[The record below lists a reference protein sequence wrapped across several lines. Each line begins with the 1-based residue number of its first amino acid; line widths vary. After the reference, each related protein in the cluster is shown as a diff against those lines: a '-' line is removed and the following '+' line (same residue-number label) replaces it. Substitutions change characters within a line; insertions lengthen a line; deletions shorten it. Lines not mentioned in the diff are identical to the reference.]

1 MRNINEEGAGG
12 PQTVNLSF
20 GSSTQKIVPDAPEA
34 SLAGRGN
41 DQPFSE
47 QELGEISPS
56 DLEYGEPTQSPI
68 RGNDSEKADDGRIEK
83 SEPSAKADSKQAQH
97 SDKLD
102 TEPTH
107 SQTQHFS
114 LELVEQQDQPDVQQ
128 PVRSGIAED
137 EQPQSTLS
145 QASKQELDLPESHD
159 IKPAESPTKPDIE
172 QAPGQTEQPS
182 PEHSPKP
189 TTYPQQTIPEHDIHQ
204 IWHWNEVVPD
214 NIQRCMHDI
223 ISEQAS
229 HRPHDVA
236 IESWDGSL
244 TYSELDK
251 LSSQLSL
258 HLRFLGAKTGV
269 IIPLCFEKSMWTVV
283 SLLAVMKSGAAFSL
297 TDPSQPEARLQ
308 TIVEQTS
315 ANIVITSALQS
326 PLGARIAPSAVV
338 VAVSRALF
346 DSGLHLSSEPLP
358 VVSSSSLMY
367 VIFTSGSTGKP
378 KGVSISHENYTSGA
392 IPRAEA
398 VGYKS
403 TSRVFDF
410 PSYAFDVSIDCML
423 CTLGCGGQI
432 CVPSEQCRMNDL
444 SGAIRDS
451 KANMVHM
458 TPSVARVLDTDIIPS
473 LDVLGLGGET
483 VSSSDAATWSQYTS
497 LIIAY
502 GPSECTVGCTINN
515 AVTVS
520 TGIGKGIGGTTWLV
534 DPEDHN
540 VLVPVG
546 TVGELIIEGPVVG
559 IGYLGEPAKTAEVF
573 IEDPVWLTTGHSSFL
588 GRSGRLYKT
597 GDLVRYES
605 NRSGS
610 IEFVGRKDQQVK
622 LRGQRVELAEVE
634 HHLQACL
641 PTGIKVA
648 AEVITPENGSPTLV
662 AFLSEKTRTSNEL
675 FAEPS
680 LALAAALANVDT
692 TMGAKVPRYMIPAAF
707 ITLLS
712 MPSLVSGKTDRK
724 RLREIGVTMPRSK
737 FGKAEA
743 EQGPREEPETEAEKK
758 LARTWLAVLGSQAIV
773 YKASSFFDL
782 GGDSLRAMKLV
793 AAAREQCLSLT
804 VADIFGNPTLSVMA
818 SKAADIASQEYEHI
832 APFSLLP
839 ESWDNQKARDDTAFL
854 CGIEPGCIEDVYP
867 CTPLQEALM
876 ALSAKVKEAYVAQRV
891 VLLKDVETAMKL
903 IASFDGASQEL
914 PILRTRIVQV
924 PGRGL
929 VQVVVKGKLEY
940 FSEMDLD
947 AYLVKDRDTAMGL
960 GAALIRCAIVNDS
973 RTGKISFVLTMHHAL
988 YDGWAMPLI
997 VDRINKLYRGK
1008 SIQRSAE
1015 FKHFIKYLSS
1025 KDDTESKN
1033 YWRSQLQN
1041 THRLQFPQLPFEG
1054 YQTRADELLEEYV
1067 SLEDLP
1073 KSNATVATVIRG
1085 AWSIV
1090 ASQYINS
1097 SDIVFGETLTG
1108 RNAPIIGAEEIEGP
1122 MITTIPVRVHVDA
1135 DAQAGEF
1142 LQSIQEQ
1149 TITQIPHEHFGLQ
1162 NIRRLSTDAREACE
1176 LRTGLVLHPSTDA
1189 DAEPLDIDLPANRLV
1204 PAGDAEAAQ
1213 EALKFNTYALM
1224 LVCSIDPKGFLAM
1237 ASFDSKTVD
1246 KETMQKILI
1255 QFRNV
1260 ARELVQ
1266 NSTSPVGNIQS
1277 LVDADVEALRT
1288 IISKASEDP
1297 VVSTYQGAN
1306 AAYIVRSED
1315 SNKILAAGAVG
1326 ELVIDTS
1333 EPGKLPKLPVPEWLA
1348 QLSPLNSSSE
1358 AADLYRTGV
1367 LAKYDS
1373 TGAIRVFGDKT
1384 AVSGNRGSAGR
1395 QPQTSATTWRQRKLR
1410 ALWSHV
1416 LQTPEC
1422 EIGLEDNFFLLG
1434 GDSISAM
1441 KLASEARPEGIRLTV
1456 AQMFSSKTLQTMA
1469 AAMEYEE
1476 DGLASTE
1483 VGPVDS
1489 APAEPFALLEGIE
1502 NAEAFVTE
1510 MVQPQLENKNWTIAN
1525 VLPTRF
1531 LQQIAV
1537 RGTTDKPRFSVR
1549 YELIFFESTVD
1560 ILRLR
1565 QSCQDLITH
1574 NEILRTVFVENPVGQ
1589 GYAAVLEYLAV
1600 PFEWHMYT
1608 DQPQDLSS
1616 VSKDICRA
1624 DAEKPMA
1631 LGSSFVKWLYV
1642 SNPVSPESPS
1652 CLVFRI
1658 SHAQYDEMCLPILLR
1673 QLSAL
1678 YNNTTPEASVPFSS
1692 YVSRVL
1698 RHAIPNS
1705 IPYWTN
1711 LLNGSIIT
1719 SLRPDIPLVRR
1730 NHFAIEK
1737 TLDISMRTREITIA
1751 SLPTAAWALCLARRK
1766 GLRDVTFG
1774 EVVSGRS
1781 IDFADGAGAV
1791 TGPCW
1796 QYVPFRVRM
1805 ADNDALT
1812 GADLLQYV
1820 QRQHV
1825 ESAGYEGISLE
1836 EIAVMCGTGWEKQTS
1851 MAGDGPE
1858 QWWFDTVVHQDVSH
1872 VAARDNADEISGLP
1886 GKGNRYETLY
1896 VHEEPLREWKVQAFV
1911 HEGGASM
1918 TLEIVTFESWGE
1930 YAKELLD
1937 ELVDVM
1943 DGLVRRPHDRLF

>member
-1 MRNINEEGAGG
+1 MRNINEDGVGG
-12 PQTVNLSF
+12 GQAVNLSF
-20 GSSTQKIVPDAPEA
+20 GSSSQKTGPDVAEA
-34 SLAGRGN
+34 SPAGRGD
-41 DQPFSE
+41 DQPCSE
-47 QELGEISPS
+47 QELDQVSLS
-56 DLEYGEPTQSPI
+56 DLEHGQPTQSPMLE
-68 RGNDSEKADDGRIEK
+68 NEPEKADDGSIEK
-83 SEPSAKADSKQAQH
+83 TKPSAKPDSTQAQY

-107 SQTQHFS
+107 SPMQHFC
-114 LELVEQQDQPDVQQ
+114 LEVVGQQDQPGIKQ
-128 PVRSGIAED
+128 PFRSDIAEN
-137 EQPQSTLS
+137 EQLQGILS
-145 QASKQELDLPESHD
+145 QESEQDLELPEGLE
-159 IKPAESPTKPDIE
+159 ITLAEPPAKSDIE
-172 QAPGQTEQPS
+172 QGPGQTEHPS
-182 PEHSPKP
+182 PEQASNG
-189 TTYPQQTIPEHDIHQ
+189 TEYPQQTLPEHDMHQ
-204 IWHWNEVVPD
+204 IWHWNEIVPD

-229 HRPHDVA
+229 QRPHDMA
-236 IESWDGSL
+236 IQSWDGSL

-258 HLRFLGAKTGV
+258 HLRLLGAKTGV
-269 IIPLCFEKSMWTVV
+269 IIPLCFEKSMWAVV
-283 SLLAVMKSGAAFSL
+283 ALLAVMKSGAAFSL

-308 TIVEQTS
+308 TIVQQTS
-315 ANIVITSALQS
+315 ANIVITSSLQS
-326 PLGARIAPSAVV
+326 QLGARIAPLAVV

-378 KGVSISHENYTSGA
+378 KGVSISHANYTSGA

-432 CVPSEQCRMNDL
+432 CVPSEQGRMNDL

-458 TPSVARVLDTDIIPS
+458 TPSVARVLDADIIPS

-483 VSSSDAATWSQYTS
+483 ISSSDAATWSQYTS

-515 AVTVS
+515 TVTVS
-520 TGIGKGIGGTTWLV
+520 TGIGKGIGGITWLV

-546 TVGELIIEGPVVG
+546 SVGELLIEGPVVG

-573 IEDPVWLTTGHSSFL
+573 IEDPVWLTAGHSSFL
-588 GRSGRLYKT
+588 GRPGRLYKT
-597 GDLVRYES
+597 GDLARYES

-648 AEVITPENGSPTLV
+648 AEVIKPENGSPTLV
-662 AFLSEKTRTSNEL
+662 AFLSEKSRTSNGL
-675 FAEPS
+675 FTEPS
-680 LALAAALANVDT
+680 LALAAALDNVDT

-707 ITLLS
+707 ITLSS

-737 FGKAEA
+737 LGKAEA
-743 EQGPREEPETEAEKK
+743 EKGPREEPETEAEKK
-758 LARTWLAVLGSQAIV
+758 LAQAWLAVLGSQAIV
-773 YKASSFFDL
+773 YRASSFFGL

-804 VADIFGNPTLSVMA
+804 VADIFGSPTLSVMA
-818 SKAADIASQEYEHI
+818 RKTTEMASQDHEHI
-832 APFSLLP
+832 TPFSLLP
-839 ESWDNQKARDDTAFL
+839 ESWEDQMARNDTAFL
-854 CGIEPGCIEDVYP
+854 CGIEPGRIEDIYP

-903 IASFDGASQEL
+903 IASFDAASQEL

-940 FSEMDLD
+940 FSEMDVD

-960 GAALIRCAIVNDS
+960 GTALIRYAIVNDS
-973 RTGKISFVLTMHHAL
+973 QTGKVSFVLTMHHAL

-997 VDRINKLYRGK
+997 VDRINKSYQGEP
-1008 SIQRSAE
+1008 IQRSAE

-1025 KDDTESKN
+1025 KDTTESEN
-1033 YWRSQLQN
+1033 YWRSQLQG

-1054 YQTRADELLEEYV
+1054 YQTQADELLEEYV

-1097 SDIVFGETLTG
+1097 SDVVFGETLTG

-1189 DAEPLDIDLPANRLV
+1189 GAEPLDIDLPANCLV

-1224 LVCSIDPKGFLAM
+1224 LVCSIDPKGFLVM
-1237 ASFDSKTVD
+1237 ASFDSRTVG
-1246 KETMQKILI
+1246 KETMQKILK
-1255 QFRNV
+1255 QFKNV
-1260 ARELVQ
+1260 ARELAR
-1266 NSTSPVGNIQS
+1266 NGTSPVGNIQS
-1277 LVDADVEALRT
+1277 LVDADFEALKT
-1288 IISKASEDP
+1288 IMSKASEDP
-1297 VVSTYQGAN
+1297 VVYTYQGAT
-1306 AAYIVRSED
+1306 AAYIVRSDD
-1315 SNKILAAGAVG
+1315 STKLLPAGAVG
-1326 ELVIDTS
+1326 ELVINTS
-1333 EPGKLPKLPVPEWLA
+1333 EPGKLPRLPVPEWLA

-1358 AADLYRTGV
+1358 AEDLYRTGV
-1367 LAKYDS
+1367 LAKY
-1373 TGAIRVFGDKT
+1373 GAAGFIRVFGDKT
-1384 AVSGNRGSAGR
+1384 AGNGYEVSAGR
-1395 QPQTSATTWRQRKLR
+1395 QPRTSATSRRQRRLR

-1416 LQTPEC
+1416 LRTPEC

-1441 KLASEARPEGIRLTV
+1441 KLVSEARPEGIRLTV
-1456 AQMFSSKTLQTMA
+1456 AQMFSNKTLQTMA

-1476 DGLASTE
+1476 DGFVNAE
-1483 VGPVDS
+1483 VDVVDS
-1489 APAEPFALLEGIE
+1489 APTEPFALLEGID
-1502 NAEAFVTE
+1502 NADAFITE
-1510 MVQPQLENKNWTIAN
+1510 MVRPQLENKNWTITN

-1537 RGTTDKPRFSVR
+1537 RGTTDKPRFSAR

-1560 ILRLR
+1560 LLRLR
-1565 QSCQDLITH
+1565 QSCQDLITY
-1574 NEILRTVFVENPVGQ
+1574 NEILRTVFVENSVGH
-1589 GYAAVLEYLAV
+1589 GYAAVLESLAA

-1608 DQPQDLSS
+1608 DRTRDLSS
-1616 VSKDICRA
+1616 FSKDICRA

-1678 YNNTTPEASVPFSS
+1678 YNDTTPEASVPFSS

-1711 LLNGSIIT
+1711 LLAGSSIT
-1719 SLRPDIPLVRR
+1719 SLRPDIPLVHR

-1737 TLDISMRTREITIA
+1737 TLDISMRSREITVA

-1781 IDFADGAGAV
+1781 IDFADGADTV

-1796 QYVPFRVRM
+1796 QYVPLRVRM
-1805 ADNDALT
+1805 DNDALT
-1812 GADLLQYV
+1812 GADLLEYV
-1820 QRQHV
+1820 QCQHV

-1836 EIAVMCGTGWEKQTS
+1836 EIAVLCGTGWEKQTS
-1851 MAGDGPE
+1851 MTGDGPE

-1872 VAARDNADEISGLP
+1872 VAARDSVDKMSGLP
-1886 GKGNRYETLY
+1886 DKGNTYETLY

-1911 HEGGASM
+1911 HEGGARM

-1943 DGLVRRPHDRLF
+1943 KGLVQRPHEKLF